1 MARADRRWR
10 RAGAVDDRDRG
21 ASNEKA
27 ERELGWQPRWR
38 SWREGFREDLT
49 DEQGPAP
56 FPEAAA

>member
-1 MARADRRWR
+1 M
-10 RAGAVDDRDRG
+10 DDRGPRRL
-21 ASNEKA
+21 SNEKA

-38 SWREGFREDLT
+38 SWREGFREALT